1 MESAAVSHICVSAQ
15 AEPGLNSEATGFT
28 QIQV

>member
-1 MESAAVSHICVSAQ
+1 MFNGISHICVSAQ

-28 QIQV
+28 QTQV